1 MRKSRIAAKARALDR
16 QLAEAIAELKV
27 LRAMTGLK
35 GLPDIADD
43 IGPPGSM
50 RACCISLGDGRDM
63 ESAIVR
69 LPATDTQPYRFK
81 VFSDR
86 AQADA
91 LARRLSHAGV

>member
-1 MRKSRIAAKARALDR
+1 MRKSRIVAKARSLDR

-35 GLPDIADD
+35 GLPDIAED
-43 IGPPGSM
+43 IGPPGSI
-50 RACCISLGDGRDM
+50 RTCGISTDRQ
-63 ESAIVR
+63 EVENSIVR
-69 LPATDTQPYRFK
+69 LPATETQPYRFK